1 MIGSDDPFS
10 MVNPGPVDA
19 IRSLGLG
26 RERETDVLGRTL
38 ARWLGAA

>member
-1 MIGSDDPFS
+1 VIGSDYPFS

-26 RERETDVLGRTL
+26 QGRETKMLGRTL
-38 ARWLGAA
+38 AR